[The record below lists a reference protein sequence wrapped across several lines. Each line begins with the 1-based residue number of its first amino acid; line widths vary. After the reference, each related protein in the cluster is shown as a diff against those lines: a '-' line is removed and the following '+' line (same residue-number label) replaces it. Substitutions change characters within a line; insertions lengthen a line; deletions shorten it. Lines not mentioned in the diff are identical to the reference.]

1 MFIVMVTPECAPVAK
16 AGGLA
21 DMVFGLSH
29 ELEIR
34 GHAVEIVLPR
44 YAGMRHEDVW
54 DLKPSCHDLWVPWY
68 GGTVHCTVWFGHVH
82 GRKCFFIEPHSGD
95 NFFGRERMYGY
106 DDDALRYAFFCK
118 AALEFLVVS
127 GKRPDVVHCHDWHT
141 GLLPVLLYEQYAH
154 VLGNQRVCYT
164 IHNFCHQGVTGPE
177 VLWATGLGRPEH
189 FVGPDHL
196 GDDAHHGAVNP
207 MKGGIVYSNF
217 VTTVSDNHAS
227 EVRHG
232 DSGFGMGHTLWKH
245 QNKFGGVLNG
255 VDYDVWNPETD
266 PHIPVRYS
274 AADIDGKYA
283 NKEVLRDRF
292 LLRKS
297 WSPLVAYVGR
307 VDEQKGMHLVH
318 HALFT
323 TLAAGGQFVLMGQ
336 EQKHHGIN
344 GHFQHLK
351 NHLNDNPDCHLE
363 LTYQEEL
370 AHLVL
375 AGADL
380 LVVPSLFEPCG
391 LVPLM
396 AMRYGTVPV
405 VRATG
410 GMCDTV
416 FDRDH
421 STQDVALRNGYVFH
435 HTDDQAV
442 ESALQRA
449 LGLWS
454 DHPGEFRQLMLN
466 GMRADHSWNRPG
478 DHYLGIYEHIRH
490 K

>member
-1 MFIVMVTPECAPVAK
+1 VFVVMVAPECAPVAK
-16 AGGLA
+16 AGGLG
-21 DMVFGLSH
+21 DVVFGLSH

-34 GHAVEIVLPR
+34 GHAVEIVLPK

-54 DLKPSCHDLWVPWY
+54 DLQPSHHDLWVPWY
-68 GGTVHCTVWFGHVH
+68 GGRVHCTVWFGHVH
-82 GRKCFFIEPHSGD
+82 GRKCFFIEPHSAD

-106 DDDALRYAFFCK
+106 DDDALRYAFFSK
-118 AALEFLVVS
+118 AALEFLAAS

-154 VLGNQRVCYT
+154 VLRDQRVCYT

-177 VLWATGLGRPEH
+177 VLWATQLGRVEH
-189 FVGPDHL
+189 FLGRDRL
-196 GDDAHHGAVNP
+196 GDDIHHGAVNP
-207 MKGGIVYSNF
+207 MKGGVVYANF
-217 VTTVSDNHAS
+217 VTTVSDNHAA
-227 EVRHG
+227 EARYG
-232 DSGFGMGHTLWKH
+232 DSAGGLGHTLYEH
-245 QNKFGGVLNG
+245 RDKFGGVLNG

-266 PHIPVRYS
+266 PYIPAPYS
-274 AADIDGKYA
+274 PATIERKYA
-283 NKEVLRDRF
+283 NKEALRERF
-292 LLRKS
+292 MLRKS

-318 HALFT
+318 HALFR

-336 EQKHHGIN
+336 EQKHNGIN

-351 NHLNDNPDCHLE
+351 DHLNNNQDCHLE
-363 LTYQEEL
+363 LSYQEEL

-421 STQDVALRNGYVFH
+421 SEHPAERRNGYVFQ
-435 HTDDQAV
+435 HTDNRAID
-442 ESALQRA
+442 SALQRA
-449 LGLWS
+449 FGLWS
-454 DHPGEFRQLMLN
+454 HYPQEFRALMLN
-466 GMRADHSWNRPG
+466 GMRADHSWHHPG
-478 DHYLGIYEHIRH
+478 SRYLDIYEHIRH